1 VKYKLY
7 WRKSGLK
14 APWGDIYFDHLKK
27 HNPNNFLE
35 IGVFC
40 GVTAR
45 NTCDY
50 LSKIHGNNFNY
61 IGVDYFG
68 SEDLVTSTTDEIQPS
83 FLQKHKFSNPLKNF
97 YYNIIKREN
106 INSLESITK
115 LLKKYENNVKLIQGD
130 TNIVLKNLDLSSID
144 YVFLDGGH
152 SYNTVLNDLN
162 TLCKKIGKGKIILCD
177 DYGDDYIVEVK
188 KAIVFFVKSNNL
200 KLNIIASRFAEITT

>member
-1 VKYKLY
+1 MNLKYKSY

-115 LLKKYENNVKLIQGD
+115 LLKKYAPPSKPIPDIKISQLF
-130 TNIVLKNLDLSSID
+130 LCLS
-144 YVFLDGGH
+144 
-152 SYNTVLNDLN
+152 
-162 TLCKKIGKGKIILCD
+162 
-177 DYGDDYIVEVK
+177 
-188 KAIVFFVKSNNL
+188 
-200 KLNIIASRFAEITT
+200 IASKTEKRPVDTPKKLFLINDS